1 MNGAVPSPVDV
12 IILGAGIGGLTAAL
26 SLHAAGIRC
35 RVFEAAAQ
43 IRPLGVG
50 INVLPHAVK
59 ELEDLGL
66 LGILEANG
74 VLTREVIY
82 VSRRGEAVWTEPRG
96 RFAGYRWP
104 QISIHRGRL
113 QMLLH
118 DAVIERLGRE
128 AVVTDHEA
136 VGTTPQGSTV
146 AVEFRRRS
154 DGCRLPPHQADLI
167 IAADGIHSAIRAQFH
182 PDEGP
187 PRWGGMVLWRGTTVT
202 QPFLSG
208 ATMVISG
215 NARTKFV
222 CYPIRQL
229 DDGRQLVNWI
239 ADVALE
245 RNTAGSI
252 ADWNR
257 LGSREAFLP
266 HYAGWSNRLI
276 DIPALVNGAQEIFEY
291 PMSDRDPL
299 PSWVHGRVVLL
310 GDAAHAMYPI
320 GSNGAA
326 QAILDARRLAYE
338 LATRSDLD
346 GALAAYDAIRRP
358 PMEKLLYAHRAEGA
372 DVVLDLLESRAPD
385 GYADLEQVLPYAERE
400 EIALKYKRMAG
411 FDLKALNESPPLRVP
426 AIENTDRRGSA

>member
-1 MNGAVPSPVDV
+1 MNPAVRGDFEV

-35 RVFEAAAQ
+35 RVFEATPQ

-66 LGILEANG
+66 LGALEANG
-74 VLTREVIY
+74 VLTREVVY
-82 VSRRGEAVWTEPRG
+82 VSRRGEVIWTEPRG

-104 QISIHRGRL
+104 QVSIHRGRL

-118 DAVIERLGRE
+118 DAVIERLGHD
-128 AVVTDHEA
+128 AVVADHEA
-136 VGTTPQGSTV
+136 AGTIEHGRKVTV
-146 AVEFRRRS
+146 DFLRRS
-154 DGCRLPPHQADLI
+154 NGARLPARQADLV
-167 IAADGIHSAIRAQFH
+167 IAADGIHSAIRAQFY

-187 PRWGGMVLWRGTTVT
+187 PKWGGMVLWRGTTPM
-202 QPFLSG
+202 QPFLTG

-215 NARTKFV
+215 NAKTKFV

-229 DDGRQLVNWI
+229 EDGRQLINWI

-245 RNTAGSI
+245 HNTVGSV

-257 LGSREAFLP
+257 VGSREAFLP
-266 HYAGWSNRLI
+266 HYSRWSNRLI

-346 GALAAYDAIRRP
+346 DALAAYDAIRRT

-372 DVVLDLLESRAPD
+372 DVVLDLLEARAPD
-385 GYADLEQVLPYAERE
+385 GYADLERVLPYAERE
-400 EIALKYKRMAG
+400 QIALKYKRMAG
-411 FDLKALNESPPLRVP
+411 FDLNALNESPPLRVP
-426 AIENTDRRGSA
+426 APADEDWRGSA

>member
-1 MNGAVPSPVDV
+1 MNSAMAKNLEV
-12 IILGAGIGGLTAAL
+12 IILGAGIGGLSAAL

-35 RVFEAAAQ
+35 RVFEATAQ

-66 LGILEANG
+66 LAALEANG
-74 VLTREVIY
+74 VLTREVVY
-82 VSRRGEAVWTEPRG
+82 VSRRGEAIWTEPRG

-104 QISIHRGRL
+104 QVSIHRGRL

-118 DAVIERLGRE
+118 DAVIERLGPD
-128 AVVTDHEA
+128 AVIADHEA
-136 VGTTPQGSTV
+136 VGTTQQGPKV
-146 AVEFRRRS
+146 VVEFRRRS
-154 DGCRLPPHQADLI
+154 EGTRLPAHQADLV

-182 PDEGP
+182 PGEGP
-187 PRWGGMVLWRGTTVT
+187 PKWGGMVLWRGTTVAP
-202 QPFLSG
+202 PFLSG
-208 ATMVISG
+208 ATMVIAG
-215 NARTKFV
+215 NAKTKFV

-229 DDGRQLVNWI
+229 DDGRQLINWI
-239 ADVALE
+239 ADVAVE
-245 RNTAGSI
+245 RNTVGSV

-266 HYAGWSNRLI
+266 LYLSWSKRLI

-299 PSWVHGRVVLL
+299 PTWVHGRVVLL

-338 LATRSDLD
+338 LATREDTD
-346 GALAAYDAIRRP
+346 DALAAYDATRRP

-372 DVVLDLLESRAPD
+372 DVVLDLLEARAPE
-385 GYADLEQVLPYAERE
+385 GYTDLEQVLPRAERE

-411 FDLKALNESPPLRVP
+411 FDLKALNESPPLRV
-426 AIENTDRRGSA
+426 RS